1 MTPFDRLGRFVVR
14 RAWWV
19 VGAWVALLLV
29 AIPFAPQVPGQLSAG
44 GFILDDLES
53 ARAKALLESELGVPP
68 SALVIVFS
76 SPTLEAGTPA
86 FEAAAAG
93 AIRDIPSAPHVARVV
108 SHSLSPRQVSAD
120 RHTAYDVVFL
130 DLPPDD
136 SPDALPILRER
147 LHEAPGL
154 DVALAGGPAFYGDV
168 QTVSEADLRRSE
180 VISLPLAALAL
191 IVVFGSVV
199 AAGVPLAVGGAT
211 VIVALAGIFVVASLM
226 PMSIFVLNLATLLG
240 LGLGVDYSLLLTSRF
255 REELALRPDGPDRV
269 PDAVRVTVATAGRA
283 IFFSGLTVLL
293 GLLGLVL
300 FEFMILR
307 SVGIAGAIVV
317 GLAVASAL
325 TLLPAIL
332 TILGPRVDRFAVR
345 RVSATRRARTAPGR
359 GSPAGSCATR
369 SRCWSRPCSSC
380 WCSDRRSCTSGS
392 TRRTRR
398 SCHPRSRR
406 GPPSIGSRPSSAKAS
421 SRRSCWPSG
430 PTARPPARPT
440 SPRCTTIRDAS
451 PGIRAWPTSTA
462 WSTSIARLTLAQ
474 YTLLYGDPNGPRDRY
489 VQTALAATTK
499 GNLTAFT
506 VYTPFGPNRDE
517 GRALVADL
525 RRPGSALAPPA
536 GMTVLVGGGAAD
548 VADVVDRVRADF
560 PRTALFIIVS
570 TYLVLFVLLR
580 SVVLPAKAL
589 VMNTLS
595 IVASFGA
602 LVWIFQDG
610 NLSGPLGFQPLGF
623 VETTQPVILFC
634 VLFGLSMDYEV
645 FLLTRMKEVWD
656 RTGDNVEAVA
666 GGHGAKRADRHLG
679 GAHRRP
685 RGRLVRVRRHRAD
698 QGARRRAWRS
708 RSRSTR
714 RSSGRC
720 WCRPRCGCWAAG
732 TGGCRPPSNA
742 SSPAGCPR
750 RRPRSRPRSDDRR
763 TVVAGWPGSSPC
775 CSP

>member
-1 MTPFDRLGRFVVR
+1 VTPFERLGRFVVH

-19 VGAWVALLLV
+19 VAAWTALLLV

-53 ARAKALLESELGVPP
+53 ARAKALLETELGAPP

-76 SPTLEAGTPA
+76 SPTLVAGTPE
-86 FEAAAAG
+86 FEAAAAD
-93 AIRDIPSAPHVARVV
+93 AVSDVPTAPHVARVV
-108 SHSLSPRQVSAD
+108 SHLLAPRQVSED
-120 RHTAYDVVFL
+120 GHTAYDIVFL
-130 DLPPDD
+130 DLPADD

-147 LHEAPGL
+147 LRPAPGL
-154 DVALAGGPAFYGDV
+154 DVELAGGPAFYGDV
-168 QTVSEADLRRSE
+168 QTVSEADLQRSE
-180 VISLPLAALAL
+180 IISLPLAALAL
-191 IVVFGSVV
+191 VFVFGSLV
-199 AAGVPLAVGGAT
+199 AAGVPLVVGGAA
-211 VIVALAGIFVVASLM
+211 VIVALAGIFVVASVM

-240 LGLGVDYSLLLTSRF
+240 LGLGVDYSLLMTSRF

-269 PDAVRVTVATAGRA
+269 AEAVRITVATAGRA
-283 IFFSGLTVLL
+283 VFFSGLTVLL

-332 TILGPRVDRFAVR
+332 TLLGPRVDRFAVR
-345 RVSATRRARTAPGR
+345 KVAPSSGTDGPWSRLARRVMRHPVAVLVPTLAFLLLLGSPFLHVRFNAPDASILPPEVPSRAAFDRLRREFGEGEFAPIVLALRTEGAATSPANLAALFEYSRRLESDPRVSRVDSLVDVDP
-359 GSPAGSCATR
+359 
-369 SRCWSRPCSSC
+369 
-380 WCSDRRSCTSGS
+380 
-392 TRRTRR
+392 
-398 SCHPRSRR
+398 
-406 GPPSIGSRPSSAKAS
+406 
-421 SRRSCWPSG
+421 
-430 PTARPPARPT
+430 
-440 SPRCTTIRDAS
+440 
-451 PGIRAWPTSTA
+451 
-462 WSTSIARLTLAQ
+462 RLTLDQ

-489 VQTALAATTK
+489 VQTALAATTRDD
-499 GNLTAFT
+499 LTAFT
-506 VYTPFGPNRDE
+506 LYTPYGPNRDE
-517 GRALVADL
+517 GKALVTAL
-525 RRPGSALAPPA
+525 RTPGGPLAPPA
-536 GMTVLVGGGAAD
+536 GMTLLVGGGAAD

-645 FLLTRMKEVWD
+645 FLLSRMKEVWD
-656 RTGDNVEAVA
+656 RTGDNVAAVA
-666 GGHGAKRADRHLG
+666 GGMER
-679 GAHRRP
+679 
-685 RGRLVRVRRHRAD
+685 
-698 QGARRRAWRS
+698 
-708 RSRSTR
+708 
-714 RSSGRC
+714 SGRIVTS
-720 WCRPRCGCWAAG
+720 AALIVV
-732 TGGCRPPSNA
+732 
-742 SSPAGCPR
+742 
-750 RRPRSRPRSDDRR
+750 
-763 TVVAGWPGSSPC
+763 VVAGSFAFADIVLIKALGIGMAIAVALDATVIRALLVPATMRLLGHWNWWMPAALERFVAGRLPASEADVEAAIR
-775 CSP
+775 